1 MNKRIAV
8 ATIPVP
14 PSPVLEQAVGYENNK
29 GARYLA
35 LWWEPAGDEAM
46 VSDGYITFTGHWPG
60 YLAYVRHPS
69 VYPYLVTYNLGSSD
83 DLAEYRLVVDLQ
95 ERQAFVCP
103 SQEAVNLLASQWETA
118 AELSESVSLSPKDLD
133 DLFNEFFNQVLVP
146 PTLDELERR
155 MEADRI
161 AVETLTRWL
170 NDQVK
175 ERKPKGGSHEHL
187 KRLPHSVQGV

>member
-35 LWWEPAGDEAM
+35 LWWEPGGDEAM

-60 YLAYVRHPS
+60 YLAYVHHPS

-83 DLAEYRLVVDLQ
+83 DLAEYRLVIDLQ
-95 ERQAFVCP
+95 ERQAFVRP

-118 AELSESVSLSPKDLD
+118 TEHLESVSLSSKDLD
-133 DLFNEFFNQVLVP
+133 DLIKEF
-146 PTLDELERR
+146 
-155 MEADRI
+155 
-161 AVETLTRWL
+161 LTRSLFPRSWKNW
-170 NDQVK
+170 ND
-175 ERKPKGGSHEHL
+175 EWKPTGS
-187 KRLPHSVQGV
+187 R

>member
-8 ATIPVP
+8 AAIPVP

-46 VSDGYITFTGHWPG
+46 VSDGYVTFTGHWPG
-60 YLAYVRHPS
+60 YLAYVRHPC

-83 DLAEYRLVVDLQ
+83 DLAEYRLVIDLQ

-118 AELSESVSLSPKDLD
+118 TELSESVSLSPEDLD
-133 DLFNEFFNQVLVP
+133 ALFNEFFTP
-146 PTLDELERR
+146 GSRSPDAGRIGTAHGSRP
-155 MEADRI
+155 DRGRN
-161 AVETLTRWL
+161 AYPVAE
-170 NDQVK
+170 
-175 ERKPKGGSHEHL
+175 
-187 KRLPHSVQGV
+187 